1 MSFVGDL
8 DSGSNFSRGGGGDVS
23 KSLVIDLKELEF
35 GRVKGIRPSSAEVA
49 VVPPAIGV
57 VFEVLFAVGGR
68 SSSTVDC
75 LFRLSSSSSSA
86 ISINLRRRKELVD
99 ELVDPEA
106 VCREHAADSVVSRN
120 SLAVLMAKS
129 VS

>member
-1 MSFVGDL
+1 MF
-8 DSGSNFSRGGGGDVS
+8 
-23 KSLVIDLKELEF
+23 
-35 GRVKGIRPSSAEVA
+35 VA
-49 VVPPAIGV
+49 VVADGGGSEMGML
-57 VFEVLFAVGGR
+57 FDVLFAVPGR

-86 ISINLRRRKELVD
+86 ISINRRRRKELVD

-106 VCREHAADSVVSRN
+106 VWREHAADRVVSRN
-120 SLAVLMAKS
+120 SLAVLIGKS